1 MVAAVRHGRSLRA
14 VARQFHVS
22 PDTVQRWVQRA
33 KGQRL
38 DRVAWEDRSRS
49 PRHPHRTEAAI
60 EEQILAVRREL
71 EQSSDLGFHG
81 AEAIHQVLSA
91 RKAQGLPTVRTIGRI
106 LRRCGVLDGQARV
119 RRRPPPTGWYLPA
132 VAARR
137 QELDCIDV
145 VEGLVIKDG
154 PQVEVLNGIS
164 LHGAL
169 AVSWP
174 RGSSITAR
182 FVVAC
187 LIEHW
192 KAVGLPGY
200 CQFDNDTIFQGPHA
214 HPDTLGRVTRLCL
227 SLGVVPVFVPPREPG
242 FQASIEGYNG
252 TWQAKVWARF
262 DHVDLSDLEGHSSRF
277 VAAHRRH
284 RADRIES
291 APRRRAFPEGW
302 KLNLHARPRGRI
314 VSIRRTD
321 ASGLVERL
329 NRQFEVDRQWLN
341 RLVRAEVDLD
351 GGVVRF
357 YRLRRREAAD
367 QPLLKQVT
375 YRLPDRRFHD

>member
-1 MVAAVRHGRSLRA
+1 MVAAVRRGRSLRE
-14 VARQFHVS
+14 VARQFRVS
-22 PDTVQRWVQRA
+22 PDTVHHWVQRA
-33 KGQRL
+33 EGQRL
-38 DRVAWEDRSRS
+38 DRVDRSDRSRA

-91 RKAQGLPTVRTIGRI
+91 RKVEGLPKVRTIGRI
-106 LRRCGVLDGQARV
+106 LRRGGVLDGQARV
-119 RRRPPPTGWYLPA
+119 RRRPPPSGWYLPE

-137 QELDCIDV
+137 QELDCVDV
-145 VEGLVIKDG
+145 VEGLVIKGG

-164 LHGAL
+164 LHGGL
-169 AVSWP
+169 AVSRP

-182 FVVAC
+182 FVVEC

-227 SLGVVPVFVPPREPG
+227 CLGVVPVFVPPREPG
-242 FQASIEGYNG
+242 FQAIIEGYNG

-262 DHVDLSDLEGHSSRF
+262 EHADLSDLEGHSSRF

-291 APRRRAFPEGW
+291 APRRRAFPDS
-302 KLNLHARPRGRI
+302 RPGGPRRCAPAGINFTTR
-314 VSIRRTD
+314 VS
-321 ASGLVERL
+321 
-329 NRQFEVDRQWLN
+329 
-341 RLVRAEVDLD
+341 
-351 GGVVRF
+351 
-357 YRLRRREAAD
+357 RLRC
-367 QPLLKQVT
+367 PS
-375 YRLPDRRFHD
+375 RL

>member
-38 DRVAWEDRSRS
+38 DRVDWEDRSRS

-106 LRRCGVLDGQARV
+106 LRRCGALDGQARV
-119 RRRPPPTGWYLPA
+119 RRRPPPTGWYLPE

-164 LHGAL
+164 LHGGL

-227 SLGVVPVFVPPREPG
+227 SLGVAPVFVPPREPG
-242 FQASIEGYNG
+242 FQAVIESYNG

-262 DHVDLSDLEGHSSRF
+262 EHADLSDLEGHSSRF

-284 RADRIES
+284 RADRIEA
-291 APRRRAFPEGW
+291 APRRRAIPEGW
-302 KLNLHARPRGRI
+302 KLNLQARPRGRI
-314 VSIRRTD
+314 VYIRRTD
-321 ASGLVERL
+321 ASGGVELL
-329 NRQFEVDRQWLN
+329 NRRFEVDSQWLH

-357 YRLRRREAAD
+357 YRLRRREPSE
-367 QPLLKQVT
+367 QPLLKQVA
-375 YRLPDRRFHD
+375 YRFPNRRFHD

>member
-1 MVAAVRHGRSLRA
+1 
-14 VARQFHVS
+14 VS
-22 PDTVQRWVQRA
+22 PDTVHHWVQRA
-33 KGQRL
+33 EGQRL
-38 DRVAWEDRSRS
+38 DRVDWSDRSRA
-49 PRHPHRTEAAI
+49 PLHPHRTEAAI
-60 EEQILAVRREL
+60 EEQILAVRREP
-71 EQSSDLGFHG
+71 ERSSDLGFHG

-91 RKAQGLPTVRTIGRI
+91 RKVEGLPKVRTIGRI
-106 LRRCGVLDGQARV
+106 LRRGGVLDGQARV
-119 RRRPPPTGWYLPA
+119 RRRPPPSGWYLPE

-137 QELDCIDV
+137 QELDCVDV
-145 VEGLVIKDG
+145 VEGLVIKGG

-164 LHGAL
+164 LHGGL
-169 AVSWP
+169 AVSRP

-182 FVVAC
+182 FVVEC

-227 SLGVVPVFVPPREPG
+227 CLGVVPVFVPPREPG
-242 FQASIEGYNG
+242 FQAIIEGYNG

-262 DHVDLSDLEGHSSRF
+262 EHADLSDLEGHSSRF

-291 APRRRAFPEGW
+291 APRRRAVPEGW
-302 KLNLHARPRGRI
+302 KLDLQARPRGRI
-314 VSIRRTD
+314 VYIRRTD
-321 ASGLVERL
+321 ASGVVELL
-329 NRQFEVDRQWLN
+329 NRRFEVDSQWPN

-351 GGVVRF
+351 GGGVRF
-357 YRLRRREAAD
+357 YRLRRREPAD
-367 QPLLKQVT
+367 QPLLKRAT
-375 YRLPDRRFHD
+375 HGLPERRFHD

>member
-14 VARQFHVS
+14 VARQFRVS
-22 PDTVQRWVQRA
+22 PDTVQRWVQRV

-38 DRVAWEDRSRS
+38 DRVDWEDRSRS

-119 RRRPPPTGWYLPA
+119 RRRPPPTGWYLPE

-164 LHGAL
+164 RHGGL

-187 LIEHW
+187 LIGHW

-200 CQFDNDTIFQGPHA
+200 CQFDNDTIFQGPHV

-227 SLGVVPVFVPPREPG
+227 SLGVAPVFVPPRESG
-242 FQASIEGYNG
+242 FQAVIESYNG

-262 DHVDLSDLEGHSSRF
+262 EHAALSDLEGHSSRF
-277 VAAHRRH
+277 VAAPRRH
-284 RADRIES
+284 RADRIEA
-291 APRRRAFPEGW
+291 APRRRAIPEGW
-302 KLNLHARPRGRI
+302 KLNLQARPRGRI
-314 VSIRRTD
+314 VYIRRTD
-321 ASGLVERL
+321 ASGG
-329 NRQFEVDRQWLN
+329 
-341 RLVRAEVDLD
+341 
-351 GGVVRF
+351 GGVAEPPVRGGQPV
-357 YRLRRREAAD
+357 AASAGPGGGGPRWRCSAVLPAPASGAQRAAPAQAGD
-367 QPLLKQVT
+367 LPISQPPV
-375 YRLPDRRFHD
+375 P

>member
-1 MVAAVRHGRSLRA
+1 MVAAVRRGRSLRA
-14 VARQFHVS
+14 VARQCRVS
-22 PDTVQRWVQRA
+22 PDTVHHWVQRA

-38 DRVAWEDRSRS
+38 DRVDWYDCSRG
-49 PRHPHRTEAAI
+49 PRRPHRTEAAI

-91 RKAQGLPTVRTIGRI
+91 RKVEGLPTVRTIARI
-106 LRRCGVLDGQARV
+106 LRRRGVLDGQTRV
-119 RRRPPPTGWYLPA
+119 RRRPPPTGWYLPE

-137 QELDCIDV
+137 QELDCVDV
-145 VEGLVIKDG
+145 VEGLVIKGG

-164 LHGAL
+164 LHGGL

-174 RGSSITAR
+174 RESSITAR
-182 FVVAC
+182 FVVEC

-192 KAVGLPGY
+192 KAVGLPSY

-214 HPDTLGRVTRLCL
+214 HPDTLGRVMRLCL

-242 FQASIEGYNG
+242 FQAIIEGYNG

-262 DHVDLSDLEGHSSRF
+262 EHADLSDLEGHSSRF

-284 RADRIES
+284 RADRIEA

-302 KLNLHARPRGRI
+302 KLNLQARPRGRI
-314 VSIRRTD
+314 VYIRRTD
-321 ASGLVERL
+321 ASGMVELL
-329 NRQFEVDRQWLN
+329 NRRFEVDSQWLH

-351 GGVVRF
+351 GGLVRF
-357 YRLRRREAAD
+357 YRLRRREPTE
-367 QPLLKQVT
+367 QPMLKQVT
-375 YRLPDRRFHD
+375 YRIPDRRFHD

>member
-1 MVAAVRHGRSLRA
+1 MVAAVRRGRSLRV
-14 VARQFHVS
+14 VARQFRVS
-22 PDTVQRWVQRA
+22 PDTVHHWVQRA
-33 KGQRL
+33 EGQRL
-38 DRVAWEDRSRS
+38 PRVDWYDR
-49 PRHPHRTEAAI
+49 PRAPHHPPRTEAAI
-60 EEQILAVRREL
+60 EEQILAARRAL

-91 RKAQGLPTVRTIGRI
+91 RKVEGLPTVRTIGRI

-119 RRRPPPTGWYLPA
+119 RRRPPPSGWYLPEVA
-132 VAARR
+132 VRR
-137 QELDCIDV
+137 RELDGFDV
-145 VEGLVIKDG
+145 VEGLVIKGG

-164 LHGAL
+164 LHGGL

-182 FVVAC
+182 FVVEC

-242 FQASIEGYNG
+242 FQAIIEGYNG

-262 DHVDLSDLEGHSSRF
+262 EHADLSDLEGHSSRF

-314 VSIRRTD
+314 VYIRRTD
-321 ASGLVERL
+321 ASGVVELL
-329 NRQFEVDRQWLN
+329 NRRFEVDSQWLN

-357 YRLRRREAAD
+357 YRLRRREPAD

-375 YRLPDRRFHD
+375 YRLPDRQFHD

>member
-14 VARQFHVS
+14 VARQFRVS

-38 DRVAWEDRSRS
+38 ERVDWEDRSRS

-164 LHGAL
+164 LHGGL

-174 RGSSITAR
+174 RGESITAR

-227 SLGVVPVFVPPREPG
+227 SLGVAPVFVPPREPG
-242 FQASIEGYNG
+242 FQAVIESYNG

-262 DHVDLSDLEGHSSRF
+262 EHADLSDLEGHSSRF

-284 RADRIES
+284 RADRIEA
-291 APRRRAFPEGW
+291 APRRRAIPEGW
-302 KLNLHARPRGRI
+302 KLNLQARPRGRI
-314 VSIRRTD
+314 VYIRRTD
-321 ASGLVERL
+321 ASGRVELL
-329 NRQFEVDRQWLN
+329 NRRFEVDSQWLH
-341 RLVRAEVDLD
+341 RLVRAEVNLD

-357 YRLRRREAAD
+357 YRLRRREPGE

-375 YRLPDRRFHD
+375 YRFPNRRFHD

>member
-1 MVAAVRHGRSLRA
+1 MVAAVRRGHSLRA
-14 VARQFHVS
+14 VARQFRVS

-38 DRVAWEDRSRS
+38 DRVDWEDRSRS

-71 EQSSDLGFHG
+71 ERSSDLGFHG

-91 RKAQGLPTVRTIGRI
+91 RKVQGLPTVRTVGRI

-154 PQVEVLNGIS
+154 PQIEVLNGIS
-164 LHGAL
+164 LHGGL

-182 FVVAC
+182 CVVAC

-227 SLGVVPVFVPPREPG
+227 SLGVAPVFVPPREPG
-242 FQASIEGYNG
+242 FQAVIESYNG

-262 DHVDLSDLEGHSSRF
+262 EHADLSDLEGHSSRF

-284 RADRIES
+284 RADRIEA

-302 KLNLHARPRGRI
+302 ELNLQARPRGRI

-321 ASGLVERL
+321 ASGGVELL
-329 NRQFEVDRQWLN
+329 NRRFEVDGQWLH

-351 GGVVRF
+351 GEIVRF
-357 YRLRRREAAD
+357 YRLRRREPSE

-375 YRLPDRRFHD
+375 YRFPDRRFHD